1 MARQPATLPS
11 HAIFPKRRAV
21 PPVSWPLQ
29 RHDWQALIFTVCI
42 TAIFWQWRHLI
53 LLIVIAVLQAVEMPP
68 QAGVCR
74 HKDLQ
79 ASTQAICSGAA
90 LG

>member
-42 TAIFWQWRHLI
+42 TAIFLQWRHLI
-53 LLIVIAVLQAVEMPP
+53 LLNRRAAGGRDAATGGGLQA
-68 QAGVCR
+68 
-74 HKDLQ
+74 
-79 ASTQAICSGAA
+79 
-90 LG
+90 

>member
-11 HAIFPKRRAV
+11 HAIFAKRRAV

-68 QAGVCR
+68 QAGFAGIRICR
-74 HKDLQ
+74 PAPKLYV
-79 ASTQAICSGAA
+79 AGPR
-90 LG
+90 

>member
-42 TAIFWQWRHLI
+42 TAIFYGI
-53 LLIVIAVLQAVEMPP
+53 SS
-68 QAGVCR
+68 C
-74 HKDLQ
+74 
-79 ASTQAICSGAA
+79 
-90 LG
+90 

>member
-1 MARQPATLPS
+1 MR
-11 HAIFPKRRAV
+11 
-21 PPVSWPLQ
+21 PLQ

-68 QAGVCR
+68 QV
-74 HKDLQ
+74 
-79 ASTQAICSGAA
+79 A
-90 LG
+90 LCGGWRQPL